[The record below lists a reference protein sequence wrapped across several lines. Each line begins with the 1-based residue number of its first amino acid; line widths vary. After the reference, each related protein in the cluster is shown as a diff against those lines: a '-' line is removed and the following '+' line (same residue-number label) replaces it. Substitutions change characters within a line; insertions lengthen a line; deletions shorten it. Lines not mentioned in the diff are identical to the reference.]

1 MLGIIQGKFLPL
13 FCLLFHIF
21 RCSYLFE
28 PCFKDFIPLVTLDET
43 DRKILSLL
51 QTDSRLTL
59 QEIADRIGL
68 SASPCHR
75 RIRRLEQEGVIV
87 RYSAMVDQRA
97 VGLPVSVFI
106 SIKLERQKEA
116 DLERFA
122 KAIQS
127 WREVVECYLMTGP
140 RDYLLR
146 VVVPDLIAYEQFIK
160 QKLTRL
166 DGIASIE
173 SSFALDQ
180 IKYSVALPL

>member
-1 MLGIIQGKFLPL
+1 M
-13 FCLLFHIF
+13 
-21 RCSYLFE
+21 
-28 PCFKDFIPLVTLDET
+28 VNLDET

-68 SASPCHR
+68 STSPCHR
-75 RIRRLEQEGVIV
+75 RIRRLEQEGVII

>member
-1 MLGIIQGKFLPL
+1 MNSQN
-13 FCLLFHIF
+13 
-21 RCSYLFE
+21 R
-28 PCFKDFIPLVTLDET
+28 IPLDET

-51 QTDSRLTL
+51 QADCRLTL
-59 QEIADRIGL
+59 TEVADKVGL
-68 SASPCHR
+68 SVSPCHR
-75 RIRRLEQEGVIV
+75 RIKRMEENGVV
-87 RYSAMVDQRA
+87 LRYAAVVDPRA
-97 VGLPVSVFI
+97 VGLPVSVFV